1 MAELSPEELEDL
13 LPGYVLE
20 ILEPDELAQ
29 VEAALAAQPE
39 YRTRVLELQ
48 QAVAWL
54 PYAAPEAPRL
64 APEVKT
70 RTLTR
75 IRAERPRSLCRPAAA
90 SALTPTWIDG
100 LRRAL
105 AVGWAPA
112 LAAACLVLAL
122 GLGVRLASVQ
132 RDLAET
138 QTALTAQQSQHAAE
152 MARLTA
158 ALDQRDADLARL
170 TTQLAKAQEQAGQIQ
185 QQISLLTR
193 ANTLVKL
200 APQAGAPTSA
210 SARVYLTDDHR
221 ALVVAQGL
229 PSPRPGRVYELW
241 GIGAAGPVP
250 MGTYSMTPG
259 GPTTWVVDP
268 AISARDFT
276 AFGVTEEPVGGS
288 QTPTPPILLLGQRT
302 S

>member
-1 MAELSPEELEDL
+1 MAQLSVEELEDL

-29 VEAALAAQPE
+29 VEATLAARPE
-39 YRTRVLELQ
+39 YQARVAELQ
-48 QAVAWL
+48 RAVALL
-54 PYAAPEAPRL
+54 PYAAPDAPPL

-70 RTLTR
+70 RTLAR
-75 IRAERPRSLCRPAAA
+75 VRAERQRSLPRAAA
-90 SALTPTWIDG
+90 LAPPAPTWAER

-105 AVGWAPA
+105 VVGWAPA

-122 GLGVRLASVQ
+122 GLGTRLAAVQ
-132 RDLAET
+132 RDLAEA
-138 QTALTAQQSQHAAE
+138 QTALTAQQGQQSAE
-152 MARLTA
+152 VARLTA
-158 ALDQRDADLARL
+158 ALAQRDADLARL
-170 TTQLAKAQEQAGQIQ
+170 TTQLAQAQEQTGQIQ
-185 QQISLLTR
+185 QQVSLLTR
-193 ANTLVKL
+193 ANTLVTL
-200 APQAGAPTSA
+200 APQAGLPAAA
-210 SARVYLTDDHR
+210 SARVYITDDHR

-229 PSPRPGRVYELW
+229 PTPRPGRVYELW

-250 MGTYSMTPG
+250 MGTYSVTPG

-288 QTPTPPILLLGQRT
+288 PAPTPPILLLGQRT
-302 S
+302 G

>member
-29 VEAALAAQPE
+29 VEAALAARPD
-39 YRTRVLELQ
+39 YRARLAELQ

-54 PYAAPEAPRL
+54 PYAAPDAPPL

-70 RTLTR
+70 RVLAR
-75 IRAERPRSLCRPAAA
+75 IRAERQRSLPRATPAPAA
-90 SALTPTWIDG
+90 PTWG
-100 LRRAL
+100 ERVRRAFT
-105 AVGWAPA
+105 VGWAPA
-112 LAAACLVLAL
+112 LAAACLALAL
-122 GLGVRLASVQ
+122 GLGLRLASVQ
-132 RDLAET
+132 RQLDQT
-138 QTALTAQQSQHAAE
+138 QTALTTQQSQQAAE
-152 MARLTA
+152 INRLTA
-158 ALDQRDADLARL
+158 ALAQRDADLARL
-170 TTQLAKAQEQAGQIQ
+170 TTQLAQAQEQTGRIQ

-193 ANTLVKL
+193 ATTLVTL

-210 SARVYLTDDHR
+210 SARVYLTDDQR

-229 PSPRPGRVYELW
+229 PMPRPGRVYELW

-250 MGTYSMTPG
+250 MGTYSVTPS

-268 AISARDFT
+268 AISAHDFT
-276 AFGVTEEPVGGS
+276 AFGVTEEPDGGS
-288 QTPTPPILLLGQRT
+288 PTPTPPILLLGQRA